1 MGLTVP
7 EDNCGAGFRKA
18 ENVPLGPV
26 TGINWQS
33 TGGLGTG
40 TATTG
45 VAFLGRSLSG
55 FFGEQVCAAT
65 GRPACWPLPVARE
78 PPDVCRQGSQ
88 DAEVGLS
95 EVSARRGSCTA
106 SECPRSCAP
115 PCLLL
120 ESCCSR
126 AWAAQW
132 AGAGL
137 SPVWRITLVTTALQG
152 TPGAGSAGSGC
163 RPGKAPPAAL
173 LSTLAA
179 AAGDGG
185 TARTARALEPA
196 TWEGTGVRADGS
208 TRSGL

>member
-1 MGLTVP
+1 MTVP

-18 ENVPLGPV
+18 ENAPLGPV
-26 TGINWQS
+26 TGTIWQR

-45 VAFLGRSLSG
+45 VAFRGKSFSG
-55 FFGEQVCAAT
+55 FFGEH
-65 GRPACWPLPVARE
+65 PACWPPPVARE
-78 PPDVCRQGSQ
+78 PPDLCKRGSQ

-95 EVSARRGSCTA
+95 GVLARPGSCKA
-106 SECPRSCAP
+106 SKCPRGCAP
-115 PCLLL
+115 PCLLW

-126 AWAAQW
+126 ACAAQC

-152 TPGAGSAGSGC
+152 TPGAGSAGSGR
-163 RPGKAPPAAL
+163 RPGKPPSAAL
-173 LSTLAA
+173 PSTLAA
-179 AAGDGG
+179 AAEDGG
-185 TARTARALEPA
+185 TAMTAHA
-196 TWEGTGVRADGS
+196 WEGTGVRADGS